1 MNRLPLRALALA
13 LAISLPVAPLVV
25 PHEAGAGRMSG
36 VEMADSV
43 RAEGRLL
50 RLNGMANYRK
60 FGFQVLV
67 AGLYLSERSSDP
79 AKILAADSP
88 RRYVTHFKR
97 SVGAERICEA
107 WRDGLKANTPHATA
121 EVREQFRTLCRWMRD
136 FRKGDEIT
144 VTYLPGRGSEVE
156 INGIPI
162 GIMRGKGFAD
172 AYFGLALGPKPSLG
186 KKFKQRLL
194 GG

>member
-1 MNRLPLRALALA
+1 MKRHLNRTLALS
-13 LAISLPVAPLVV
+13 LAISLHAAPLLL
-25 PHEAGAGRMSG
+25 AGPAVAGRVSG
-36 VEMADSV
+36 VSMADSV
-43 RAEGRLL
+43 RVEGRLL

-88 RRYVTHFKR
+88 RRYVTHFMR
-97 SVGAERICEA
+97 GVGAERICKA
-107 WRDGLKANTPHATA
+107 WRDWLKANSPHATA